1 MNIKY
6 ISKCVVAKKVT
17 KKKIVGVAKQQNVK
31 VMGLFAGRELKEP
44 KS

>member
-1 MNIKY
+1 M
-6 ISKCVVAKKVT
+6 CCGKKRLV

-31 VMGLFAGRELKEP
+31 VMGLFAGCELKEP